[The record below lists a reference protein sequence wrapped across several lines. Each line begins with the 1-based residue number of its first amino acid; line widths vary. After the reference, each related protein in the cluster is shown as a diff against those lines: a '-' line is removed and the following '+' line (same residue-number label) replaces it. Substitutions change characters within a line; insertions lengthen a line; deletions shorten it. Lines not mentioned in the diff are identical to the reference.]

1 MRRIIVAALL
11 ILAISSIPLF
21 SVEES
26 FTVTSDV
33 ALIGYMK
40 VSALEIL
47 GNTVSAYNG
56 SGEFTTHNVTT
67 SGDQGL
73 TAFMTTLCNSRTGY
87 RVSMSATPMTSA
99 VEGAMTGHINY
110 TVSCNGVDVF
120 TTLSS
125 ETVPPTILTVPSLM
139 HLTGRSDAITLTV
152 DATTFDAAVA
162 GSYTGTVTFI
172 FTAT

>member
-1 MRRIIVAALL
+1 MRRIIVATLL
-11 ILAISSIPLF
+11 VLAISSIPLF
-21 SVEES
+21 SVVDDL
-26 FTVTSDV
+26 TVTTDV

-40 VSALEIL
+40 VSSAAIL
-47 GNTVSAYNG
+47 GNTISAYND
-56 SGEFTTHNVTT
+56 SGEFTTHNVIA

-73 TAFMTTLCNSRTGY
+73 TAFMTTLCNCRTGY

-99 VEGAMTGHINY
+99 VEGALTSYINY
-110 TVSCNGVDVF
+110 TVSCNGVDVL

-125 ETVPPTILTVPSLM
+125 ETVPPTILTVPSLT

-162 GSYTGTVTFI
+162 GEYTGTVTFT
-172 FTAT
+172 FAAT

>member
-1 MRRIIVAALL
+1 MRRIIVATLL
-11 ILAISSIPLF
+11 VLAISSIPLF
-21 SVEES
+21 SVVDDL
-26 FTVTSDV
+26 TVTTDV

-40 VSALEIL
+40 VSSAAIL
-47 GNTVSAYNG
+47 GNTISAYND
-56 SGEFTTHNVTT
+56 SGEFTTHNVIA

-73 TAFMTTLCNSRTGY
+73 TAFMTTLCNCRTGY

-110 TVSCNGVDVF
+110 TVSCNGVDVL

-125 ETVPPTILTVPSLM
+125 ETVPPTILTVPSLTQ
-139 HLTGRSDAITLTV
+139 LTGRSDAITLTV

-162 GSYTGTVTFI
+162 GEYTGTVTFT
-172 FTAT
+172 FAAT